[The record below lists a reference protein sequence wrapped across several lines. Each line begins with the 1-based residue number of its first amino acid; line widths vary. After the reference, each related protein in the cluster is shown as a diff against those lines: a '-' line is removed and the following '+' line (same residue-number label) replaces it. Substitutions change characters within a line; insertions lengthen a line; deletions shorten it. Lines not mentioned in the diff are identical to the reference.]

1 MGFLTSVM
9 IKIHRKVQWRAKF
22 EDERTLPESR
32 DGGAV
37 DGLQA
42 KVVLLMFVVGQ

>member
-1 MGFLTSVM
+1 MM
-9 IKIHRKVQWRAKF
+9 KIHRKVQRRGKV
-22 EDERTLPESR
+22 EGERTLPESR